1 MDGNRLTDDRLETG
15 LAQLEEEGLSASTLH
30 QYRGYLRLFQQFL
43 GQTKEFGPES
53 LAQWQRAM
61 AEEGVLSNSS
71 INTRI
76 SAGNSLLR
84 ALGHPEWQ
92 VPKRLPE
99 EPRTYTELTRQEY
112 IRLLQMAKQQGKE
125 QIYYIVK
132 TICCTGVRVGELAHV
147 TVELV
152 ETGQGSWM
160 FQTVERR
167 VRVPEP
173 LRSELLQYAQR
184 SGIHTGPVFRNRNG
198 KPAARSTV
206 WRRLQRVCQEAQVD
220 PQKASPRCLERLYQ
234 HTQEDIA
241 ATVATLMEQAYAQQL
256 QRENK
261 SVGWYV
267 V

>member
-1 MDGNRLTDDRLETG
+1 MDGNRLTDDWLETG

-43 GQTKEFGPES
+43 GQTKELGPKS
-53 LAQWQRAM
+53 LAQWQQAM
-61 AEEGVLSNSS
+61 AQEGVLSNSS

-167 VRVPEP
+167 VRVPE
-173 LRSELLQYAQR
+173 
-184 SGIHTGPVFRNRNG
+184 
-198 KPAARSTV
+198 
-206 WRRLQRVCQEAQVD
+206 EA
-220 PQKASPRCLERLYQ
+220 
-234 HTQEDIA
+234 
-241 ATVATLMEQAYAQQL
+241 
-256 QRENK
+256 
-261 SVGWYV
+261 
-267 V
+267 

>member
-112 IRLLQMAKQQGKE
+112 IRLLQMAK
-125 QIYYIVK
+125 
-132 TICCTGVRVGELAHV
+132 
-147 TVELV
+147 
-152 ETGQGSWM
+152 
-160 FQTVERR
+160 
-167 VRVPEP
+167 
-173 LRSELLQYAQR
+173 
-184 SGIHTGPVFRNRNG
+184 
-198 KPAARSTV
+198 
-206 WRRLQRVCQEAQVD
+206 
-220 PQKASPRCLERLYQ
+220 
-234 HTQEDIA
+234 
-241 ATVATLMEQAYAQQL
+241 
-256 QRENK
+256 
-261 SVGWYV
+261 
-267 V
+267 